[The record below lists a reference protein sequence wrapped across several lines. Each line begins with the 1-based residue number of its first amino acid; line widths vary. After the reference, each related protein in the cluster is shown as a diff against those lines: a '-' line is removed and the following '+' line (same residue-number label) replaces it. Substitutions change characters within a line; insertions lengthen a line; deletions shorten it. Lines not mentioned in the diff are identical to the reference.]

1 MSAIG
6 EKIDTLTARGHLY
19 EHLDNDN
26 VRCYACAHRCLIRP
40 GGRGICKVRFNRD
53 GELRVPWGYV
63 AALQTDPIEKK
74 PFSHLLPGSN
84 ALTFGM
90 LGCNFHC
97 GFCQNW
103 LTSQTLRDPAA
114 DRLPPQYAHA
124 ISADDVITYARQN
137 AADLVV
143 SSYNEPL
150 ITSEW
155 AVEIFGKAKLAGLQC
170 AYVSNGYGTPQVL
183 EYLAPHLTAYKID
196 LKTMHDSHYRSLGGV
211 LQHVLDTIQLA
222 HQLGL
227 WVEVVTLV
235 IPGFNDS
242 REELWEAGRFLAS
255 VSRDIPWHL
264 TAFHPDYQ
272 QTETHS
278 TPAETLQTAA
288 EIGQEAG
295 LNYVYAGNLP
305 GRVGS
310 LEDTHCPHCQE
321 TLIQRRGFSVMR
333 YRITAQG
340 ECPKCSQKIA
350 GVWNSNPDQVKT
362 GGSGYPRRMS
372 W

>member
-1 MSAIG
+1 VSAIQV
-6 EKIDTLTARGHLY
+6 KMDRLTAPGQLFERL
-19 EHLDNDN
+19 ENDD
-26 VRCYACAHRCLIRP
+26 VRCFACAHRCLIHP
-40 GGRGICKVRFNRD
+40 GKRGICKVRFNQH

-63 AALQTDPIEKK
+63 SALQVDPIEKK
-74 PFSHLLPGSN
+74 PFSHLLPGSS

-103 LTSQTLRDPAA
+103 ITSQTLRDPAA
-114 DRLPPQYAHA
+114 DQLPTHYAHE
-124 ISADDVITYARQN
+124 ISADDIIDRAVKSGAELI
-137 AADLVV
+137 V

-155 AVEIFGKAKLAGLQC
+155 AVEIFKKARQAGLVC
-170 AYVSNGYGTPQVL
+170 AYVSNGYSTSRVL
-183 EYLAPHLTAYKID
+183 HYLAPHLTAYKID
-196 LKTMHDSHYRSLGGV
+196 LKTMQDSHYRSLGGV
-211 LQHVLDTIQLA
+211 LQNVLDSIQLA
-222 HQLGL
+222 HHLGL

-242 REELWEAGRFLAS
+242 REVLWEAGRFLAGIS
-255 VSRDIPWHL
+255 PDIPWHL

-272 QTETHS
+272 QTDTFS
-278 TPAETLQTAA
+278 TSAATLQMAA

-310 LEDTHCPHCQE
+310 LENTVCPHCQD
-321 TLIQRRGFSVMR
+321 TLIQRRGFTVQR
-333 YRITAQG
+333 YRLTAEG
-340 ECPKCSQKIA
+340 TCSRCGTKIA
-350 GVWNSNPDQVKT
+350 GVWTERPETVQT
-362 GGSGYPRRMS
+362 GGSGFPRRAG